1 MPPQSRTIGSAEPT
15 DFDGPAKD
23 RVAERKAK
31 ELETKRAQ
39 DEQVEAKLLEK
50 ARLKQQQR
58 DYRDRVIS
66 EAKQAASEDD
76 QKRRAKIDRNLKH

>member
-1 MPPQSRTIGSAEPT
+1 M
-15 DFDGPAKD
+15 
-23 RVAERKAK
+23 
-31 ELETKRAQ
+31 
-39 DEQVEAKLLEK
+39 LEK